1 MDSVTDPVWDDFVI
15 PDAKLNDYGLEWP
28 EGTPQIVIEFKCF
41 QLAKEK
47 RKIGRVK
54 SAFHHALNIIQ
65 LLWPDE
71 LVSIKRNHVLNTY
84 FLDTLYD
91 LCKFEH
97 LAITGPASSGKTYT
111 SAVFILINFYSAPDQ
126 TSCLVSTTARQD
138 AERRVWGD
146 IKKLHRGAK
155 FTENM
160 LPEIGEI
167 IEYAG
172 CIVYNPAKIANKD
185 FNVRDFR
192 HGIMV
197 VPTGGDSSGEEALN
211 KIMGTKNQNVIW
223 MVDEGPAMPADI
235 MSPRAN
241 LEANPSFM
249 FVMVGNA
256 QYKTDPH
263 GRACEPKEGWSS
275 INPSMKRWRGKTLN
289 VLFLHGEKSP
299 NDLYDSKALL
309 KSELQYPK
317 LSNRFMREAIAEFAG
332 NGDIEYGLNTQH
344 YWRFAIGFWM
354 GSDEQQTVLSEG
366 YIKMHKADAPP
377 EPWGINR
384 VRFFGGFDPGFTAGG
399 DANSVMFISFGFTM
413 KGKPQIVFETDSIE
427 IRPAVTDRKEYAS
440 AVADEVVKQARDK
453 RDTDPQ
459 DFGGDISSD
468 GGITFDAISKE
479 WGLTGFQLLSSLEAS
494 SMAKYANRVT
504 QYWMGLRDL
513 IATGIVRGFN
523 INSKYAKDLFERRYT
538 SEQKMFKVE
547 KKKDMKKRIG
557 RSPDN
562 GDAAAYCGYL
572 VLQSGVADTSYVEQF
587 KDTGAGER
595 VNRYYRSFDRF
606 KEEEADD
613 DINFAE
619 TVDF

>member
-1 MDSVTDPVWDDFVI
+1 MDSVTENTWAGFVVPPVT
-15 PDAKLNDYGLEWP
+15 ANDYGLEWP

-41 QLAKEK
+41 QLAKTNK
-47 RKIGRVK
+47 RIGRVET
-54 SAFHHALNIIQ
+54 AFNHALRIVQ
-65 LLWPDE
+65 LLWPDD
-71 LVSIKRNHVLNTY
+71 LVSIKRGHVLNTY
-84 FLDTLYD
+84 FLDTLYE
-91 LCKFEH
+91 LCQFKH
-97 LAITGPASSGKTYT
+97 LAITGPASSGKTYS
-111 SAVFILINFYSAPDQ
+111 SAIFILINFYSAPDQ
-126 TSCLVSTTARQD
+126 SSCLISTTARQD

-146 IKKLHRGAK
+146 IKKLHRGAR

-211 KIMGTKNQNVIW
+211 KIMGTKCQNVIW

-241 LEANPSFM
+241 LEANPFFM
-249 FVMVGNA
+249 FIMVGNA

-275 INPSMKRWRGKTLN
+275 INPNMKRWRGKTLN
-289 VLFLHGEKSP
+289 VLFLHGEQSP
-299 NDLYDSKALL
+299 NDIYDSNAQSKD
-309 KSELQYPK
+309 ELMYPK

-366 YIKMHKADAPP
+366 FVKMHKADLPP

-384 VRFFGGFDPGFTAGG
+384 VRIFGGFDPGFTAGG
-399 DANSVMFISFGFTM
+399 DANSVIFISFGFTM
-413 KGKPQIVFETDSIE
+413 KGKPQIAFESDSIE
-427 IRPAVTDRKEYAS
+427 IRPAVTDRKEYAR
-440 AVADEVVKQARDK
+440 AVGEEVVKQARDK
-453 RDTDPQ
+453 RDVDTQ

-494 SMAKYANRVT
+494 SMPKYANRVT
-504 QYWMGLRDL
+504 QYWMGMRDL
-513 IATGIVRGFN
+513 IATGLARGFN

-562 GDAAAYCGYL
+562 GDAAAYCSYL
-572 VLQSGVADTSYVEQF
+572 VLQSGVADTTYVEAF
-587 KDTGAGER
+587 KDRGAGER
-595 VNRYYRSFDRF
+595 VNRYYRAFDRF
-606 KEEEADD
+606 KEESDEDLE
-613 DINFAE
+613 FAE